1 MRPEEGEKLISFQ
14 RVVMEEEI
22 EKDAENAE
30 ESLEVL
36 SENEVEDLP
45 EVEVAEPEEDSDEED
60 RQE

>member
-30 ESLEVL
+30 ESQEVL

-45 EVEVAEPEEDSDEED
+45 ETEVEEPEEDSDEED